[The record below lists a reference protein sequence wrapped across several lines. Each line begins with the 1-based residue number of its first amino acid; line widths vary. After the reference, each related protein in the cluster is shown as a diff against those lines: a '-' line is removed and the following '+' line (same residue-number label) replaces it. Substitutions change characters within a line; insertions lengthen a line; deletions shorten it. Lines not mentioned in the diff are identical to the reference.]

1 MGEFVPSNVHW
12 EKQNVS
18 GFDPD
23 NNKVMLENGDHLNY
37 EYLIVALGITP
48 DYQRV
53 PGLLEALETAPN
65 VCTNYDAKYVSKT
78 FPAIQNT
85 KKGTALFT
93 HPDTPVKC
101 AGAPQKIM
109 YLAEDQIRKSGLRND
124 VDVAFAHP
132 GPAIFGVKKYAEQL
146 AKVVAEKDIKTY
158 FHHALK
164 ELDYKNNLAVFHN
177 IKEPDSPVKVSIP
190 YEMIHVSPPFK
201 PPSPIASNP
210 KMAAA
215 QSGYLD
221 VNTQTLQHNKYENI
235 FGLGDNIN
243 IVSTK
248 TAAAAAAQ
256 TGIVQKNLQ
265 SVMDKKKPSVFYDG
279 YTSCPLVTGANKGI
293 LAEFDGNGEPLQT
306 FPSFFGQHKEKKIWY
321 YLKAHVMPTLY
332 WYGMVKGPWTGPKA
346 LRKMFTLGMGR

>member
-1 MGEFVPSNVHW
+1 M
-12 EKQNVS
+12 
-18 GFDPD
+18 
-23 NNKVMLENGDHLNY
+23 NY

-177 IKEPDSPVKVSIP
+177 IKEPV
-190 YEMIHVSPPFK
+190 
-201 PPSPIASNP
+201 
-210 KMAAA
+210 
-215 QSGYLD
+215 
-221 VNTQTLQHNKYENI
+221 
-235 FGLGDNIN
+235 
-243 IVSTK
+243 
-248 TAAAAAAQ
+248 
-256 TGIVQKNLQ
+256 NLQ
-265 SVMDKKKPSVFYDG
+265 DIKRAFY
-279 YTSCPLVTGANKGI
+279 PKN
-293 LAEFDGNGEPLQT
+293 
-306 FPSFFGQHKEKKIWY
+306 PSFMFATRLNNVSRSIFEREIKLLRLCQHEFISFCF
-321 YLKAHVMPTLY
+321 L
-332 WYGMVKGPWTGPKA
+332 
-346 LRKMFTLGMGR
+346 